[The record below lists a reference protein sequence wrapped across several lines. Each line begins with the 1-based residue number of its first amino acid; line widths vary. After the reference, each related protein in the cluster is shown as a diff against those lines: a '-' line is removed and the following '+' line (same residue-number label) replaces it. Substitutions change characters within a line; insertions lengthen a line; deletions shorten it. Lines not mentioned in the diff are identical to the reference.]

1 MTMAQIAVH
10 KPEEANMRQFLF
22 VACSL
27 ASLAAAAAEPSRDAQ
42 ASGRHA
48 AKGQGEP
55 VAKITA
61 TQIVD
66 RNVRARGGLKAWRS
80 VKTMA
85 LSGLLEAGGKENP
98 ELPFVLKMK
107 REHKSR
113 LEIRFEDQTA
123 LQIFNGKEGWKVRP
137 FLGRME
143 VEPFSPGEAKA
154 AADWQELDGP
164 LIDYVKKGTKV
175 RLQGSEAVEAHAAY
189 KLLLK
194 MKDGTERHVWIDAK
208 TFLEVKA
215 DGEPRKLDGRM
226 RNVAIYYRD
235 YKPEAGLV
243 MPHSFETVVEGAL
256 HGYKMHIEQVSVNP
270 PMEDALFAKP
280 QAAVVNSSLQH

>member
-1 MTMAQIAVH
+1 
-10 KPEEANMRQFLF
+10 MRQFLF
-22 VACSL
+22 LACSL

-42 ASGRHA
+42 AGGRPA
-48 AKGQGEP
+48 AKRPGEH
-55 VAKITA
+55 VAKLTA
-61 TQIVD
+61 AQIVD
-66 RNVRARGGLKAWRS
+66 RNVKARGGLKAWRS
-80 VKTMA
+80 VKTMT

-98 ELPFVLKMK
+98 DLPFVLKMK

-123 LQIFNGKEGWKVRP
+123 VQVYDGKEGWKIRP
-137 FLGRME
+137 FLGRNE

-164 LIDYVKKGTKV
+164 LIDYAKKGTKI
-175 RLQGSEAVEAHAAY
+175 RLQGNEAVEGHAAY

-194 MKDGTERHVWIDAK
+194 MKDGTERHVWVDAK
-208 TFLEVKA
+208 SFLEVKA

-226 RNVAIYYRD
+226 RNVVIYYRE

-243 MPHSFETVVEGAL
+243 MPHSFETIVEGGL
-256 HGYKMHIEQVSVNP
+256 RGYKMHIEQVSVNP